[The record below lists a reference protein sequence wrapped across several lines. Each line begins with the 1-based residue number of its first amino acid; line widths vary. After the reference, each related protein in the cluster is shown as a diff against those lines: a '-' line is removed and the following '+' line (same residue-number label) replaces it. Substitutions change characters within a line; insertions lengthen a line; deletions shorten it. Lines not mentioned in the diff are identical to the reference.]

1 MKSVTADKD
10 MLNNEKMYLEEK
22 IKKYDDR
29 ILDLEYQIKQK
40 K

>member
-1 MKSVTADKD
+1 MKSVTADRD